1 MRPTLNPPSLFLP
14 ESVDK
19 SELISCPYCPPEERR
34 EMLPVRSSRSEGH
47 IVTENHCLTS
57 SLASHSGQSPQH
69 LLSPV
74 PQPKQVYLERLYY
87 WWLPLISNII
97 YNKGKTVT
105 C

>member
-1 MRPTLNPPSLFLP
+1 MRPTLNPHGLFLP
-14 ESVDK
+14 ESVDS
-19 SELISCPYCPPEERR
+19 SELISCPCCPPEERC

-57 SLASHSGQSPQH
+57 GLASRSGQSPQH